1 MDYSFWLES
10 LARSTTLLVL
20 SGILLRTVRKMNA
33 AVKHRLLLCILALLG
48 LLPVSIV
55 LLPQLPLSLWTPRSA
70 RKELVTVLDVSSKV
84 VETTSRPQRVNWL
97 SVAWMTGALLS
108 FLPLMLG
115 TFKARRV
122 VRRARRLRDEIWI
135 SNELCIPMT
144 CGIVRPRIILPADAL
159 VWTSSQL
166 QAVLSHERAH
176 VRRHDVAAQAAAHV
190 VACLWWFQP
199 LVWIF
204 RRRLRSESEFAADAE
219 AIRSGVRASEYAAAL
234 LAVAKNVGRG
244 WTTPGSAIA
253 MVRSSNLED
262 RVRAVLYRSNTSL
275 TPAWNC
281 MLGLILVATALAAS
295 AVRFRFQDGWNE
307 TGGSTMKRTI
317 LSAIATSAGL
327 SAATMSGTVHDVKGA
342 AVVDAKVIMSN
353 LDTAA
358 TQEAVTG
365 SDGKFS
371 FDGSGAG
378 QYILRIEKPGL
389 TSILRVFDM
398 KAESNMERE
407 FMMPT
412 AGAEGVP
419 DVVTGNWEQESQIR
433 IGGEVAQSNLVR
445 KVQPVY
451 PASAKSA
458 HVQGIVNLEV
468 VISKDGVP
476 AELRV
481 VSSPSDDL
489 SNSALEAVRLWR
501 YRPTLL
507 NGNPVE
513 IVTTVI
519 VNYTLAA

>member
-1 MDYSFWLES
+1 MNSYFWLES
-10 LARSTTLLVL
+10 LARSTALLLL
-20 SGILLRTVRKMNA
+20 SGIVLRTVRKVNA
-33 AVKHRLLLCILALLG
+33 AFKHQLLLSTLALLG

-55 LLPQLPLSLWTPRSA
+55 LLPQLPLSLWTPTPA
-70 RKELVTVLDVSSKV
+70 RKELVAVLEVSSKV
-84 VETTSRPQRVNWL
+84 VERTSRLERVNWL
-97 SVAWMTGALLS
+97 YVAWMTGALMS

-122 VRRARRLRDEIWI
+122 VRRARRLKDEIWI

-144 CGIVRPRIILPADAL
+144 CGIVHPRIILPADAE
-159 VWTSSQL
+159 VWTSSHL
-166 QAVLSHERAH
+166 QAVLSHEQAH
-176 VRRHDVAAQAAAHV
+176 VRRHDVAAQAVAHV

-204 RRRLRSESEFAADAE
+204 RLRLRSESEFAADAE
-219 AIRSGVRASEYAAAL
+219 AIRSGVRASEYATAL
-234 LAVAKNVGRG
+234 LAVAKNIGRG
-244 WTTPGSAIA
+244 WRTPGSAIP

-262 RVRAVLYRSNTSL
+262 RVLAVLYRSNTSL

-295 AVRFRFQDGWNE
+295 AVRFRFRDGWNE
-307 TGGSTMKRTI
+307 TRDSTMKRTI
-317 LSAIATSAGL
+317 LSAFATSAGL
-327 SAATMSGTVHDVKGA
+327 SAATMSGTVHDVKGV

-365 SDGKFS
+365 SNGKFS
-371 FDGSGAG
+371 FDGSGPG

-389 TSILRVFDM
+389 ASIFRVFDM

-407 FMMPT
+407 FSMPT
-412 AGAEGVP
+412 AGTEGAP
-419 DVVTGNWEQESQIR
+419 DVVTGNGEQESKIR
-433 IGGEVAQSNLVR
+433 IGGEVAQSNRIR

-451 PASAKSA
+451 PVSAKRA
-458 HVQGIVNLEV
+458 GVQGTVELEV

-489 SNSALEAVRLWR
+489 SNSALEAVRHWR

-519 VNYTLAA
+519 VNYTLAT